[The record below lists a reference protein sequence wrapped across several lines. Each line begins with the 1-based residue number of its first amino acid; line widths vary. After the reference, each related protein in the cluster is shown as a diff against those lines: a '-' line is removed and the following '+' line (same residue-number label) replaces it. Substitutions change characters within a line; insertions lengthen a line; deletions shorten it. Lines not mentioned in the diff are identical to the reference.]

1 MSKPTKRE
9 GGARD
14 RGVAGN
20 RPSYMS
26 YSRMDSILTC
36 GHKFYLERVR
46 KVPSRDHWASV
57 GGSAFHSV
65 VEQILTSESSSQEGM
80 KA

>member
-1 MSKPTKRE
+1 MSNNTSKT
-9 GGARD
+9 GGSETPKVS
-14 RGVAGN
+14 GP

-36 GHKFYLERVR
+36 GHKFYLERVL